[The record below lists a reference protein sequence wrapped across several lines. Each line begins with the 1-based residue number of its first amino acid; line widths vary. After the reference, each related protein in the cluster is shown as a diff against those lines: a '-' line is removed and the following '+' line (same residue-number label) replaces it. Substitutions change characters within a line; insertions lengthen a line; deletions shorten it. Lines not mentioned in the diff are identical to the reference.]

1 MRYDKGNEGESR
13 SMTEDKRVE
22 EIKKLLYKKHKEE
35 QSIGVLSSRCREL
48 NQYVPNLLQALSQ
61 TPHIR

>member
-1 MRYDKGNEGESR
+1 
-13 SMTEDKRVE
+13 MTEDKRVE